1 MRQCTGRTQAGAAM
15 HQQLGMEDV
24 RAAAARIA
32 GRAHRTPVLTCRGID
47 EMAGA
52 RVHFKCENLQKGGAF
67 KFRGALNAL
76 RSLDR
81 PSLERGVVTHSSG
94 NHGAALA
101 LAARIAGTDAVV
113 VMPENARRIKRVAV
127 AGYGGKVI
135 LCPPSEA
142 ERERSAARVVEREGR
157 TLVHPYEDPRVIAG
171 QGTAALELIEQVP
184 DADLF
189 VAPVGGGGLLSGTA
203 IAVSA
208 LRPEAAVIGA
218 EPREADDTARS
229 FAAGRRIPESSNRTI
244 ADGLRT
250 SVGEIA
256 FSIIR
261 RRVSEIVTVPEEAIA
276 AAMRLVWERMKII
289 IEPSSA
295 VAVAALLARP
305 DALRGRRVGVLLTGG
320 NVDLDDLPWRP
331 PAPPSR

>member
-1 MRQCTGRTQAGAAM
+1 M
-15 HQQLGMEDV
+15 HQHIGIEEV
-24 RAAAARIA
+24 RAAAARIE

-52 RVHFKCENLQKGGAF
+52 RIHFKCENLQRTGAF
-67 KFRGALNAL
+67 KFRGALNAV

-81 PSLERGVVTHSSG
+81 PRLERGVVTHSSG

-101 LAARIAGTDAVV
+101 LAARIAGADAVV
-113 VMPENARRIKRVAV
+113 VMPELARRVKRAAV
-127 AGYGGKVI
+127 EGYGGKVL
-135 LCPPSEA
+135 LCPPGEA
-142 ERERSAARVVEREGR
+142 DRERSAARVVEREGR

-203 IAVSA
+203 ITVSA

-229 FAAGRRIPESSNRTI
+229 FAAGRRLPGSSLRTI

-261 RRVSEIVTVPEEAIA
+261 QRVREIVTVPEEAIT
-276 AAMRLVWERMKII
+276 AAMRLVWERMKLV

-305 DALRGRRVGVLLTGG
+305 DALRGRRVGVILSGG
-320 NVDLDDLPWRP
+320 NVDLDDLPWRS
-331 PAPPSR
+331 PAPPSRR

>member
-1 MRQCTGRTQAGAAM
+1 M
-15 HQQLGMEDV
+15 HQHIGIEDV

-47 EMAGA
+47 ALVGA
-52 RVHFKCENLQKGGAF
+52 RVHFKCENLQRGGAF
-67 KFRGALNAL
+67 KFRGALNAV

-81 PSLERGVVTHSSG
+81 LRLERGVVTHSSG

-127 AGYGGKVI
+127 EGYGARVI
-135 LCPPSEA
+135 LCPPTEA
-142 ERERSAARVVEREGR
+142 EREHFAAQVVEREGR

-171 QGTAALELIEQVP
+171 QGSAALELIEQVP

-203 IAVSA
+203 ITVSA
-208 LRPEAAVIGA
+208 LRPGAAVIGA

-229 FAAGRRIPESSNRTI
+229 FAAGRRIPEPSDRTI

-250 SVGEIA
+250 SVGAIA
-256 FSIIR
+256 FRIIR
-261 RRVSEIVTVPEEAIA
+261 QRVREIVTVPEEAIA
-276 AAMRLVWERMKII
+276 AAMRLVWERMKIVV
-289 IEPSSA
+289 EPSSA

-305 DALRGRRVGVLLTGG
+305 DALRGRRVGVILSGG
-320 NVDLDDLPWRP
+320 NVDLDDLPWRR
-331 PAPPSR
+331 PAARGR

>member
-1 MRQCTGRTQAGAAM
+1 M
-15 HQQLGMEDV
+15 HSDIEIEDV

-32 GRAHRTPVLTCRGID
+32 GRAHRTPVLTCRSID
-47 EMAGA
+47 EMVDA
-52 RVHFKCENLQKGGAF
+52 RIHFKCENLQKGGAF
-67 KFRGALNAL
+67 KFRGALNAV
-76 RSLDR
+76 RSLD
-81 PSLERGVVTHSSG
+81 PASLERGVVTHSSG

-113 VMPENARRIKRVAV
+113 VMPESAKRIKRVAV
-127 AGYGGKVI
+127 EGYGGRVV
-135 LCPPSEA
+135 LCPPTEA
-142 ERERSAARVVEREGR
+142 DRERSAALVVEREGR
-157 TLVHPYEDPRVIAG
+157 ILVHPYEDPRIIAG
-171 QGTAALELIEQVP
+171 QATAALELIEQVP

-208 LRPEAAVIGA
+208 LRPDAAVIGA
-218 EPREADDTARS
+218 EPREADDAARS

-250 SVGEIA
+250 SVGA
-256 FSIIR
+256 VTFPIIR
-261 RRVSEIVTVPEEAIA
+261 RWVSEIVTVPEEAIA
-276 AAMRLVWERMKII
+276 AAMRLVWERMKIV

-305 DALRGRRVGVLLTGG
+305 DAMRGRRIGVILSGG

-331 PAPPSR
+331 PAAPSG